1 MQIIPLSNLFLE
13 KIRSLKVD
21 LSEFPCGL
29 KRKKIILK
37 KKIGYQIQKGREG
50 WSLKPDSSGY

>member
-1 MQIIPLSNLFLE
+1 M
-13 KIRSLKVD
+13 KSLKVD
-21 LSEFPCGL
+21 LSEFPSGL
-29 KRKKIILK
+29 KRKKIILKK